1 MSTLARYAALLRPY
15 RRQYVVGL
23 LLLGVTNGLN
33 LLVPW
38 LVKVAVD
45 ALARTHG
52 VARPAPV
59 VRGLE
64 EPTDVLGALV
74 LVGVTLTA
82 ARTGSRLAILGAGR
96 TLARDLR
103 NRLFDRV
110 LSAPPSFF
118 SRFPTGELMSRA
130 IGDVNVLQSVAA
142 PGVLYAFNALFMLAI
157 AAPWLAT
164 VDAGL
169 AGIVLAPFPVLA
181 FLTWRLAERIRTAT
195 TEGQK
200 AMAELTRAAQ
210 ETLAGV
216 EVVKAFV
223 LEARQAERF
232 AQANDRYL
240 DRSLREST
248 LRLAVG
254 TLSGLAGAAGTTA
267 ILWVGGSRVA
277 EGRMSYGDLA
287 LFLTVLALVLRPVV
301 LFGWILGLVQR
312 GLAALDRLDEVSAGE
327 LPVVPAG
334 AHRGPVVGEVELR
347 DLTFR
352 FPGQGPDAAQR
363 RPALEQ
369 VSLRV
374 PAGKSLGL
382 TGRIGSGKSTLLKA
396 IPGFLEAHA
405 GQVLVDGVEV
415 ERWEP
420 AALRSSIGWVPQ
432 DGYVFSMSI
441 AENEALGRPDAPP
454 AELEAAARTAELA
467 RDLDQLPE
475 GLDTLVGERGV
486 MLSGGQRQRLA
497 IARALVVKPR
507 VLLLDDALS
516 MIDAATASAI
526 LTNLRRE
533 LPATTVLVAAHRT
546 STLLGCDEV
555 AVLDRGRVVERGPP
569 AELLTREGGLFRA
582 LHERQRLQ
590 ADLEAA

>member
-1 MSTLARYAALLRPY
+1 MPALARYVALLRPY
-15 RRQYVVGL
+15 RRQYVAGL
-23 LLLGVTNGLN
+23 VLLGLTNGLN

-45 ALARTHG
+45 ALAREHG
-52 VARPAPV
+52 VANPAPP

-64 EPTDVLGALV
+64 EPGDVLVALV
-74 LVGVTLTA
+74 VVGVLLTA
-82 ARTGSRLAILGAGR
+82 VRTGSRLTILGAGR

-110 LSAPPSFF
+110 LAAPPSFF

-130 IGDVNVLQSVAA
+130 IGDVGVLQSVAA

-157 AAPWLAT
+157 AAPWLVT
-164 VDAGL
+164 VEAGL
-169 AGIVLAPFPVLA
+169 AGLVLAPFPVLA

-223 LEARQAERF
+223 LEQRQAERF
-232 AQANDRYL
+232 ARANDRYL

-254 TLSGLAGAAGTTA
+254 TLSGLAGAASTTA

-277 EGRMSYGDLA
+277 EGRMSHGDLA

-327 LPVVPAG
+327 LQVVAAG

-352 FPGQGPDAAQR
+352 FPGDAAR

-374 PAGKSLGL
+374 PAGRSLGL
-382 TGRIGSGKSTLLKA
+382 TGRIGSGKSTLLEA

-405 GQVLVDGVEV
+405 GQVLVDGVPV
-415 ERWEP
+415 EAWDP
-420 AALRSSIGWVPQ
+420 AALRAGIGWVPQ

-507 VLLLDDALS
+507 ILLLDDALS
-516 MIDAATASAI
+516 MVDAATAAAI

-555 AVLDRGRVVERGPP
+555 AVLERGRVVERGPP
-569 AELLTREGGLFRA
+569 AELLAREGGLFRA

>member
-1 MSTLARYAALLRPY
+1 MSALARYARLLRPY
-15 RRQYVVGL
+15 RRQYVAGL
-23 LLLGVTNGLN
+23 ILLALTNGLN

-45 ALARTHG
+45 ALAREHG
-52 VARPAPV
+52 VAGAGPV

-64 EPTDVLGALV
+64 RPTDVLVALV
-74 LVGVTLTA
+74 VVGVLLTA
-82 ARTGSRLAILGAGR
+82 ARTGSRLTILGAGR
-96 TLARDLR
+96 TLSRDLR

-110 LSAPPSFF
+110 LTAPPSFF

-130 IGDVNVLQSVAA
+130 IGDVGVLQSVAA

-169 AGIVLAPFPVLA
+169 AGLVLAPFPVLA

-223 LEARQAERF
+223 LEERQAERF

-267 ILWVGGSRVA
+267 ILWVGGRRVA

-327 LPVVPAG
+327 VAAPTGGRRA
-334 AHRGPVVGEVELR
+334 PVVGEVELR
-347 DLTFR
+347 ELTFR
-352 FPGQGPDAAQR
+352 FPGDAQR
-363 RPALEQ
+363 RPALEE
-369 VSLRV
+369 VSLKV

-405 GQVLVDGVEV
+405 GQVLVDGVAV
-415 ERWEP
+415 EQWEP
-420 AALRSSIGWVPQ
+420 PALRSAIGWVPQ

-441 AENEALGRPDAPP
+441 AENAALGRPDAPR
-454 AELEAAARTAELA
+454 AELEAATRTAELA
-467 RDLDQLPE
+467 RDLDQLPD

-497 IARALVVKPR
+497 IARALVVKPK

-516 MIDAATASAI
+516 MIDAATAAAI
-526 LTNLRRE
+526 LANLRRE
-533 LPATTVLVAAHRT
+533 LPGTTVLVAAHRT
-546 STLLGCDEV
+546 STLLGCDEI
-555 AVLDRGRVVERGPP
+555 AVLERGRVVERGPP
-569 AELLTREGGLFRA
+569 AELLAREGGRFRA